1 MWFSGRW
8 FSWFMTE
15 VESGPFTIVQV
26 QKIGAHLNHGEK
38 KEKRTDWQN
47 THTKMNDLLKIYFIH

>member
-1 MWFSGRW
+1 
-8 FSWFMTE
+8 MTE

-26 QKIGAHLNHGEK
+26 QKIGAHLNRGEK